1 MSTKNKS
8 VANNDT
14 ISRVFQSEEVNNQ
27 KYWKKKRKLPK
38 SKKGIK
44 KNQSEDGRYI
54 IR

>member
-27 KYWKKKRKLPK
+27 KYWKKRKE
-38 SKKGIK
+38 
-44 KNQSEDGRYI
+44 NFQSRRKE
-54 IR
+54 